1 LGEGSIEV
9 KNKINIDLSKKSDG
23 VIVAIVSLAIML
35 LVAWNLA
42 ISWVMLS
49 FIVAVGVGSFDV
61 TWRLVWL
68 GAILLFCMKV
78 IINGFKQD

>member
-1 LGEGSIEV
+1 
-9 KNKINIDLSKKSDG
+9 
-23 VIVAIVSLAIML
+23 ML

-68 GAILLFCMKV
+68 GAILLFCIKV
-78 IINGFKQD
+78 IINGFKPD